1 MMAVAAE
8 EKMVRKQFLVP
19 PAMAKRLEQ
28 IAAERGTSASAIV
41 RQAIE
46 SFDAADAEAME
57 PPELMDLVSLRLKDA
72 IRATNRAE
80 RKISKVLNSLSE
92 GKR

>member
-1 MMAVAAE
+1 MAEVT

-19 PAMAKRLEQ
+19 PSMARRLEQ

-46 SFDAADAEAME
+46 SFDTTGAQAME
-57 PPELMDLVSLRLKDA
+57 SADLMELVSTRLKEA
-72 IRATNRAE
+72 IRSTRRAHRRVSRTLE
-80 RKISKVLNSLSE
+80 TLS
-92 GKR
+92 